1 MKSMKNMKNRIFDHL
16 GLKLLSLVI
25 AIVVWV
31 IVANVDDYKTIRK
44 ITGIEIEFIN
54 GESIT
59 DNNYVYEVPEGT
71 TIDIIVKGR
80 RKVVENLSSQ
90 DFRAVADLSKMSI
103 TNAVSV
109 VVNANNTLV
118 GRDISIS
125 YANTDAINIA
135 VEKKIESQ
143 LAINVRTNSDVADG
157 YAIRSKL
164 PTPNLIT
171 VKGAESV
178 IDMINEVVVDVD
190 VSGANTNLTATA
202 VPVFLSKSGEA
213 IDPGKFEYDIK
224 SVDVIVE
231 VAKTKEMSVK
241 IKTKGDV
248 KEGYGISG
256 VDYQPTSILVV
267 GDAADLAKVDEIL
280 IDDIDVSNLTTN
292 METSVAI
299 DDYLPSGISIADNTE
314 EIMVKVGVEKLEEKN
329 LVISNDAIN
338 IVGKNSNF
346 TYSFS
351 DNSSSTLKVKG
362 LKDDITSL
370 SVTNLIPSIDVTGYG
385 PGHYTFSVNL
395 KDISGIQIIDELKVN
410 IDIKEN

>member
-1 MKSMKNMKNRIFDHL
+1 MKNMKNRIFDHL
-16 GLKLLSLVI
+16 GLKIISLLI

-31 IVANVDDYKTIRK
+31 IVANVDDYKTTKK

-59 DNNYVYEVPEGT
+59 DNNMVYEVPEGT
-71 TIDIIVKGR
+71 TIDIVVKGR
-80 RKVVENLSSQ
+80 RKVVDKLTSL
-90 DFRAVADLSKMSI
+90 DFRAVADLSKMSV

-109 VVNANNTLV
+109 IVSANNSLV

-125 YANTDAINIA
+125 YAGNDAVNIA

-143 LAINVRTNSDVADG
+143 LAINVRTSSDVAEG

-190 VSGANTNLTATA
+190 VTGANCNLTATA

-213 IDPGKFEYDIK
+213 IDPNKFEYDIK
-224 SVDVIVE
+224 SVDVMIE
-231 VAKTKEMSVK
+231 IAKTKELAVRVK
-241 IKTKGDV
+241 TTGDV

-267 GDAADLAKVDEIL
+267 GAASDLAKVDEII
-280 IDDIDVSNLTTN
+280 IDDIDVSNMMSN
-292 METSVAI
+292 METSVRI
-299 DDYLPSGISIADNTE
+299 EDYLPDGITIADNTE
-314 EIMVKVGVEKLEEKN
+314 EIMIKVGIEKFEEKS
-329 LVISNDAIN
+329 LVLSNDAIN
-338 IVGKNSNF
+338 IVGKNKDL
-346 TYSFS
+346 TYSFNGDTS
-351 DNSSSTLKVKG
+351 NSLRLMG
-362 LKDDITSL
+362 LKDDLDAVSI
-370 SVTNLIPSIDVTGYG
+370 TNLIPSIDVTGYG
-385 PGHYTFSVNL
+385 PGNYTFTVSL
-395 KDISGIQIIDELKVN
+395 KEVTGVQILDDIEVD

>member
-1 MKSMKNMKNRIFDHL
+1 MKNRIFDHL
-16 GLKLLSLVI
+16 GLKIISLLI

-31 IVANVDDYKTIRK
+31 IVANVDDYKTTKK

-59 DNNYVYEVPEGT
+59 DNNMVYEVPEGT
-71 TIDIIVKGR
+71 TIDIVVKGR
-80 RKVVENLSSQ
+80 RKVVDNLTSL
-90 DFRAVADLSKMSI
+90 DFRAVADLSKMSV

-109 VVNANNTLV
+109 IVSANNSLV

-125 YANTDAINIA
+125 YAGNDAVNIA

-143 LAINVRTNSDVADG
+143 LAINVRTSSDVAEG

-190 VSGANTNLTATA
+190 VTGANCNLTATA

-213 IDPGKFEYDIK
+213 IDPNKFEYDIK
-224 SVDVIVE
+224 SVDVMVE
-231 VAKTKEMSVK
+231 IAKTKELAVRVK
-241 IKTKGDV
+241 TTGDV

-267 GDAADLAKVDEIL
+267 GAASDLAKVDEII
-280 IDDIDVSNLTTN
+280 IDDIDVSNMMSN
-292 METSVAI
+292 METSVRI
-299 DDYLPSGISIADNTE
+299 EDYLPDGITIADNTE
-314 EIMVKVGVEKLEEKN
+314 EIMIKVGIEKFEEKS
-329 LVISNDAIN
+329 LVLSNDAIN
-338 IVGKNSNF
+338 IVGKNKDL
-346 TYSFS
+346 TYSFNGDTS
-351 DNSSSTLKVKG
+351 NSLRLMG
-362 LKDDITSL
+362 LKDDLDAVSI
-370 SVTNLIPSIDVTGYG
+370 TNLIPSIDVTGYG
-385 PGHYTFSVNL
+385 PGNYTFTVSL
-395 KDISGIQIIDELKVN
+395 KEVTGVQILDDIEVDIE
-410 IDIKEN
+410 IKEN

>member
-1 MKSMKNMKNRIFDHL
+1 MKNRIFDHL
-16 GLKLLSLVI
+16 GLKIISLLI

-31 IVANVDDYKTIRK
+31 IVANVDDYKTTKK

-59 DNNYVYEVPEGT
+59 DNNMVYEVPEGT
-71 TIDIIVKGR
+71 TIDIVVKGR
-80 RKVVENLSSQ
+80 RKVVDKLTSL
-90 DFRAVADLSKMSI
+90 DFRAVADLSKMSV

-109 VVNANNTLV
+109 IVSANNSLV

-125 YANTDAINIA
+125 YAGNDAVNIA

-143 LAINVRTNSDVADG
+143 LAINVRTSSDVAEG

-190 VSGANTNLTATA
+190 VTGANCNLTATA

-213 IDPGKFEYDIK
+213 IDPNKFEYDIK
-224 SVDVIVE
+224 SVDVMIE
-231 VAKTKEMSVK
+231 IAKTKELAVRVK
-241 IKTKGDV
+241 TTGDV

-267 GDAADLAKVDEIL
+267 GAASDLAKVDEII
-280 IDDIDVSNLTTN
+280 IDDIDVSNMMSN
-292 METSVAI
+292 METSVRI
-299 DDYLPSGISIADNTE
+299 EDYLPDGITIADNTE
-314 EIMVKVGVEKLEEKN
+314 EIMIKVGIEKFEEKS
-329 LVISNDAIN
+329 LVLSNDAIN
-338 IVGKNSNF
+338 IVGKNKDL
-346 TYSFS
+346 TYSFNGDTS
-351 DNSSSTLKVKG
+351 NSLRLMG
-362 LKDDITSL
+362 LKDDLDAVSI
-370 SVTNLIPSIDVTGYG
+370 TNLIPSIDVTGYG
-385 PGHYTFSVNL
+385 PGNYTFTVSL
-395 KDISGIQIIDELKVN
+395 KEVTGVQILDDIEVD

>member
-1 MKSMKNMKNRIFDHL
+1 MKNMKNRIFDHL
-16 GLKLLSLVI
+16 GLKIISLLI

-31 IVANVDDYKTIRK
+31 IVANVDDYKTTKK

-59 DNNYVYEVPEGT
+59 DNNMVYEVPEGT
-71 TIDIIVKGR
+71 TIDIVVKGR
-80 RKVVENLSSQ
+80 RKVVDKLTSL
-90 DFRAVADLSKMSI
+90 DFRAVADLSKMSV

-109 VVNANNTLV
+109 IVSANNSLV

-125 YANTDAINIA
+125 YAGNDAVNIA

-143 LAINVRTNSDVADG
+143 LAINVRTSSDVAEG

-190 VSGANTNLTATA
+190 VTGANCNLTATA

-213 IDPGKFEYDIK
+213 IDPNKFEYDIK
-224 SVDVIVE
+224 SVDVMIE
-231 VAKTKEMSVK
+231 IAKTKELAVRVK
-241 IKTKGDV
+241 TTGDV

-267 GDAADLAKVDEIL
+267 GAASDLAKVDEII
-280 IDDIDVSNLTTN
+280 IDDIDVSNMMSN
-292 METSVAI
+292 METSVRI
-299 DDYLPSGISIADNTE
+299 EDYLPDGITIADNTE
-314 EIMVKVGVEKLEEKN
+314 EIMIKVGIEKFEEKS
-329 LVISNDAIN
+329 LVLSNDAIN
-338 IVGKNSNF
+338 IVGKNKDL
-346 TYSFS
+346 TYSFNGDTS
-351 DNSSSTLKVKG
+351 NSLRLMG
-362 LKDDITSL
+362 LKDDLDAVSI
-370 SVTNLIPSIDVTGYG
+370 TNLIPSIDVTGYG
-385 PGHYTFSVNL
+385 PGNYTFTVSL
-395 KDISGIQIIDELKVN
+395 KEVTGVQILDDIDVD

>member
-1 MKSMKNMKNRIFDHL
+1 MKNMKNRIFDHL
-16 GLKLLSLVI
+16 GLKIISLLI

-31 IVANVDDYKTIRK
+31 IVANVDDYKTTKK

-59 DNNYVYEVPEGT
+59 DNNMVYEVPEGT
-71 TIDIIVKGR
+71 TIDIVVKGR
-80 RKVVENLSSQ
+80 RKVVDNLTSL
-90 DFRAVADLSKMSI
+90 DFRAVADLSKMSV

-109 VVNANNTLV
+109 IVSANNSLV

-125 YANTDAINIA
+125 YAGNDAVNIA

-143 LAINVRTNSDVADG
+143 LAINVRTSSDVAEG

-190 VSGANTNLTATA
+190 VTGANCNLTATA

-213 IDPGKFEYDIK
+213 IDPNKFEYDIK
-224 SVDVIVE
+224 SVDVMVE
-231 VAKTKEMSVK
+231 IAKTKELAVRVK
-241 IKTKGDV
+241 TTGDV

-267 GDAADLAKVDEIL
+267 GAASDLAKVDEII
-280 IDDIDVSNLTTN
+280 IDDIDVSNMMSN
-292 METSVAI
+292 METSVRI
-299 DDYLPSGISIADNTE
+299 EDYLPDGITIADNTE
-314 EIMVKVGVEKLEEKN
+314 EIMIKVGIEKFEEKS
-329 LVISNDAIN
+329 LVLSNDAIN
-338 IVGKNSNF
+338 IVGKNKDL
-346 TYSFS
+346 TYSFNGDTS
-351 DNSSSTLKVKG
+351 NSLRLMG
-362 LKDDITSL
+362 LKDDLDAVSI
-370 SVTNLIPSIDVTGYG
+370 TNLIPSIDVTGYG
-385 PGHYTFSVNL
+385 PGNYTFNVSL
-395 KDISGIQIIDELKVN
+395 KDVTGVQILDDIKVD
-410 IDIKEN
+410 IEIKEN